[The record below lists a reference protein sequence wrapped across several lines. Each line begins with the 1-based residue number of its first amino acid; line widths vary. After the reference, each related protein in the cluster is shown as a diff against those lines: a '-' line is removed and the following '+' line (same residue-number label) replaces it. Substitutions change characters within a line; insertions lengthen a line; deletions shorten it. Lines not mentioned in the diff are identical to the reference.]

1 MGLEPMT
8 LRLKVWCSTDWAN
21 RAAHIESQAKFGA
34 CNGFNLAYAN
44 SENYAKNNL
53 RWLDTVFQGLSIN
66 YVAINNDLDEIATTV
81 VLDKDENLKWSGLQ
95 WHRSCRRNEMTPLLM
110 TLAAISPHWE
120 MFFQNR
126 LPEHFPPTA
135 ASMFVQFRRNL

>member
-44 SENYAKNNL
+44 SENYVKRKVARYSFSGFEHKL
-53 RWLDTVFQGLSIN
+53 RRHKQWFGK
-66 YVAINNDLDEIATTV
+66 IATTV